1 MNQMLWE
8 LSFNEQALKG
18 HQVLIVNFTTFIF
31 KTGLLELANVLGR
44 KKNIFIYLIYT
55 KLRCERNS
63 VLREMQLFDVKF
75 KMSGDMETA
84 FILF

>member
-31 KTGLLELANVLGR
+31 KTGRLELATVLGS
-44 KKNIFIYLIYT
+44 KNTSLFIRYPEI
-55 KLRCERNS
+55 E
-63 VLREMQLFDVKF
+63 
-75 KMSGDMETA
+75 
-84 FILF
+84 I

>member
-44 KKNIFIYLIYT
+44 KNPSLFI
-55 KLRCERNS
+55 
-63 VLREMQLFDVKF
+63 
-75 KMSGDMETA
+75 
-84 FILF
+84 